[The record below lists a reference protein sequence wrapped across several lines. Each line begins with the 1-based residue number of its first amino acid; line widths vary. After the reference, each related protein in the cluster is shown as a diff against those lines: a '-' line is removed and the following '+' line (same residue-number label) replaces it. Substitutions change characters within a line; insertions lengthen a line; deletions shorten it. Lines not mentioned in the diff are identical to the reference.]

1 MAIGKSKSFSRT
13 LFLTLFILAV
23 FVTVA
28 SFLLVLLMG
37 YGFVFF
43 TSEGVALSMQS
54 GAFPVLLFLFLIVFY
69 TPPLPIGTV
78 FGLIWIVYVVC
89 FVAAWKWRES
99 FHSVVSK
106 SFSRPFRSLFSN
118 FLFIMPLISSMVLT
132 AAWAIISSQEFV
144 GVPTGQ
150 PIFPREF
157 SQQEVFLNLAYA
169 PVVEELGFRLIPIG
183 LFTVF
188 YVFSARRRT
197 VASGFRLFLASIFYP
212 EGAKKMA
219 GLRNVSEH
227 GFWRGISVSEWTMVL
242 ATSAL
247 FAVAHII
254 SGVGWEPG
262 KVTSVFVQGFFFA
275 VTYLAYGFEA
285 PILLH
290 WFFNYYL
297 FFFDPDILSKFFP
310 ATDPILTL
318 VELVILGLGVAG
330 WVAFAIVGLRKLIRR
345 PVKEQMPPVPVSTQ
359 ATFPS

>member
-78 FGLIWIVYVVC
+78 FGFIWIVYVVC

-106 SFSRPFRSLFSN
+106 SFSRPFRSLFGN

-150 PIFPREF
+150 AIFPPEMP
-157 SQQEVFLNLAYA
+157 QQEVFLNLAYA
-169 PVVEELGFRLIPIG
+169 PVIEELGFRLIPIG
-183 LFTVF
+183 LFIMF
-188 YVFSARRRT
+188 YVFLYGKKST
-197 VASGFRLFLASIFYP
+197 SGGFKPFVASILYP
-212 EGAKKMA
+212 EGAKRMV

-227 GFWRGISVSEWTMVL
+227 GFWRGISGGEWAMVL
-242 ATSAL
+242 VTSVV
-247 FAVAHII
+247 FAFAHII
-254 SGVGWEPG
+254 SGIGWEPG

-275 VTYLAYGFEA
+275 VTYLVYGFEA

-345 PVKEQMPPVPVSTQ
+345 PEKEQMPPVPVSPE
-359 ATFPS
+359 ATLPS

>member
-1 MAIGKSKSFSRT
+1 MTIGESKSFGRT

-54 GAFPVLLFLFLIVFY
+54 DAFPVLLFLFLVGFY
-69 TPPLPIGTV
+69 TPPLLIGTV
-78 FGLIWIVYVVC
+78 FGFIWIVYVVC
-89 FVAAWKWRES
+89 FVAAWRWRES

-132 AAWAIISSQEFV
+132 AAWVIISSQEFV

-197 VASGFRLFLASIFYP
+197 VGGGFKLILASIFYP

-219 GLRNVSEH
+219 GLPNVSEH
-227 GFWRGISVSEWTMVL
+227 GFWRGIRVSEWTMVL
-242 ATSAL
+242 AASAF
-247 FAVAHII
+247 FAVAHVI

-310 ATDPILTL
+310 ATDPILAF

-345 PVKEQMPPVPVSTQ
+345 PVKEQMPPVPVSPQ
-359 ATFPS
+359 ATFAS